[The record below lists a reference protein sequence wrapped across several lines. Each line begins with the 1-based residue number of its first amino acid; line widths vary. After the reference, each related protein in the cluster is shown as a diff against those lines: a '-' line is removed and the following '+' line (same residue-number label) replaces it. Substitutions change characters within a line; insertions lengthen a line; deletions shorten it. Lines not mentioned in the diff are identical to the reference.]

1 MKGYNNMKKL
11 IYSLALAASV
21 LTMNSCIGDLDT
33 VSLNETSKSDVDAYH
48 TLADYEM
55 GLAYIYGSFS
65 LVSQSDPGSSDI
77 AVDDAGQS
85 EFTRQFVV
93 LQEMSADALKCTW
106 GDSYITDTQNAS
118 WTSTG
123 NAATIAVYSRGMVTV
138 TRANEFLKRTEG
150 IEMEGLAGLRAEARF
165 LRAYAYWVLL
175 DLYGNPP
182 FALPENIN
190 GEAPSQ
196 IGRPALAAWIAGEL
210 EDLAG
215 DNSDMPEV
223 GSVPYPRATK
233 GAAQAL
239 LARLYL
245 NYEVY
250 TEGAETKW
258 QEARDAAEKVIN
270 MGYTPCPNY
279 AELFMQD
286 NSENAN
292 ATQEMIFAI
301 AYDRDKTQSW
311 GGTTHLVS
319 GSLDDETSNTVAVA
333 LGFPEGTH
341 VAPER
346 WNGYHIPSE
355 YVSQNFEL
363 SGVTWGGT
371 GLGYDRA
378 TSDQR
383 AFFCNIGCEE
393 AFDNSTTK
401 SGWRCWK
408 FIAIDSKG
416 ELYTGSNFSSIDF
429 PAIRLGEMYLIYAEA
444 QARMD
449 GGTTTDAKAMSY
461 VKILRDRAGLSM
473 PMYLDLDFIL
483 KERACELMLEGH
495 RRTDLIRYGY
505 FTSMSFSWPYK
516 GGIPGGGVAIDD
528 FRTIYPLLQSDLTE
542 NRNLKQNPGY

>member
-11 IYSLALAASV
+11 IYSLALAASI

-85 EFTRQFVV
+85 EFTRQMVV

-150 IEMEGLAGLRAEARF
+150 VEMEGLAGLRAEARF

-196 IGRPALAAWIAGEL
+196 IGRPALAAWLAGEL

-286 NSENAN
+286 NSENPN

-301 AYDRDKTQSW
+301 AYDRDYTQSW

-319 GSLDDETSNTVAVA
+319 GSLDDDASKAVAVA

-346 WNGYHIPSE
+346 WNGYHVPAE

-383 AFFCNIGCEE
+383 AFFCNTGCEE

-408 FIAIDSKG
+408 FTHGRRHHYRCQGHELRQDS
-416 ELYTGSNFSSIDF
+416 
-429 PAIRLGEMYLIYAEA
+429 
-444 QARMD
+444 ARPRRPVD
-449 GGTTTDAKAMSY
+449 AHVPRPGLHLEGTCLRTDAGRTPPHRPHPLR
-461 VKILRDRAGLSM
+461 ILHQHELLVALQGRHPRRRSGYRRLPHHLPVAAKRPDGEPQSETESGL
-473 PMYLDLDFIL
+473 
-483 KERACELMLEGH
+483 
-495 RRTDLIRYGY
+495 LIDI
-505 FTSMSFSWPYK
+505 W
-516 GGIPGGGVAIDD
+516 I
-528 FRTIYPLLQSDLTE
+528 TI
-542 NRNLKQNPGY
+542 